1 MSKIKTTFICNDCG
15 ANFAKWQGQCTS
27 CKNWNSISEEVIL
40 KPKNNSSNFA
50 KWQGQCTS
58 CKNWN
63 SISEEVILKPKNNS
77 WEKNSVVNIK
87 DSTPQKISNII
98 YKEEDRLVTLDTE
111 FNRVLGGGIVPGSL
125 ILLGGEPGIG
135 KSTLLLQVAIK
146 LPYKTLYIS
155 GEESQS
161 QIKMRANRMNHE
173 SEDCYILTEISL
185 ENIFKQIE
193 KIKPQILIVDSIQ
206 TLKTDLID
214 SAPGSVSQIKTCT
227 SELINFAKKTS
238 TPVIIIGH
246 ITKDGNIAG
255 PKILEHMVDTV
266 LQFEGDRNHVYRI
279 LRVNKN
285 RFGSTNEIG
294 VYEMNVKGLKEIT
307 NPSEILISKKNQEL
321 SGNAISATIEGMRPF
336 MIEVQ
341 ALVSTAVYGTPQRSS
356 TGYNSKRLN
365 MLLAVLEKRV
375 GFRLA
380 SKDVFLNITGGIS
393 VDDTALDLAVVAA
406 IISSNED
413 LILNEKYCFAAEVGL
428 SGEIRPVQR
437 LEQRITEAEKLGF
450 SAIFISKFS
459 KLNISPKSI
468 KIIYLSKIEDLINNL
483 N

>member
-15 ANFAKWQGQCTS
+15 A
-27 CKNWNSISEEVIL
+27 
-40 KPKNNSSNFA
+40 NFA

-393 VDDTALDLAVVAA
+393 VDDTALDL
-406 IISSNED
+406 
-413 LILNEKYCFAAEVGL
+413 ILNEKYCFAAEVGL